1 MVILLQGKILS
12 LDLAF
17 FPPFFEYF
25 VVLILI
31 LHGVI
36 FGRLG
41 RQ

>member
-1 MVILLQGKILS
+1 VVILLQGKILP

-17 FPPFFEYF
+17 FLPFFEYF

-31 LHGVI
+31 LHGVT

-41 RQ
+41 KQ